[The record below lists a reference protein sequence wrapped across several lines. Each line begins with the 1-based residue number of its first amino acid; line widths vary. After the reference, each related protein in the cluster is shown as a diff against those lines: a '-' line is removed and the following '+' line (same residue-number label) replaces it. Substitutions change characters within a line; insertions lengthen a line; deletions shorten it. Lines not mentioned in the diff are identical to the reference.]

1 MAKRGRPPIA
11 EERTNMQVVMAV
23 KLRDDVKFAAARR
36 GMTLAAYVRKALAEQ
51 VERDEKARRRVV
63 A

>member
-11 EERTNMQVVMAV
+11 KERALMQVAMEA
-23 KLRDDVKFAAARR
+23 KLRDDVRVAAARR